1 MSQSPVTVGVRR
13 LGHGQGL
20 ALPQRATAGA
30 AGFDLCAAV
39 EGKVLLEPGKRMA
52 IPTGLA
58 FEIPP
63 GWEGQVRPRSGLA
76 RRYGVT
82 VVNTPGTVDSDY
94 RGEILILLVNLG
106 EETCPIERGERIAQI
121 VFAPVAGEVTWQE
134 VEELAPSQRGEQGFG
149 STGRR

>member
-1 MSQSPVTVGVRR
+1 MSRSVKVGVRR
-13 LGHGQGL
+13 LEHGKGL
-20 ALPQRATAGA
+20 PLPQRATPGA

-39 EGKVLLEPGKRMA
+39 GQKVLLEPGKRLA

-58 FEIPP
+58 FEIPS

-82 VVNTPGTVDSDY
+82 VVNAPGTVDSDY

-106 EETCPIERGERIAQI
+106 EEICPIEPGERIAQI
-121 VFAPVAGEVTWQE
+121 VFAPVATEVEWQE
-134 VEELAPSQRGEQGFG
+134 AEELAPSQRGEQGFG